1 MIILTLTTTS
11 VSYASSSRDS
21 KQTYFW
27 VLICELAVRGYLSFF
42 VLTALEFNVEDV
54 IEEYQETGAKI
65 PGTILLCHFKK
76 KVEKIASIVV
86 SGLGI
91 LLAKRVMDSECSQ
104 QEACQHQHQHQ
115 HKAQ

>member
-54 IEEYQETGAKI
+54 IEEYQDCLLYTSDAADEEDSVDLGGRRLHKKI
-65 PGTILLCHFKK
+65 KRSDT
-76 KVEKIASIVV
+76 VEKNEYRYDNTKN
-86 SGLGI
+86 
-91 LLAKRVMDSECSQ
+91 KRE
-104 QEACQHQHQHQ
+104 
-115 HKAQ
+115 